1 MNAVTEFFAMQ
12 ICLIAVVLVLHTYM
26 GLHIIRRGIIFCDLV
41 LDQLAAFGVVV
52 GIGMGVRYG
61 TPTSYLLAM
70 AAVLVG
76 CVLLAVLRPKD
87 KKIPEEAIIGI
98 LYGMALVV
106 SLLLADKMPE
116 GGTYFNKTL
125 VGSMLWVSWPLV
137 GTTVAVYAVVAVL
150 HYAFRRHFLQLT
162 DDPAKLK
169 RHTLWN
175 FLFFVGQG
183 IITILIVPVAGVL
196 LAYGFLM
203 IPAAIGTI
211 FSRRWAPALLVGWLS
226 GFGACLLGIVYSYRT
241 DSPYGPSLM
250 LAMGLFFVV
259 ALAIR
264 AFVKPGEIDR
274 TPEGVAS

>member
-41 LDQLAAFGVVV
+41 LDQLAAFGVVA
-52 GIGMGVRYG
+52 GIGLGIRYG
-61 TPTSYLLAM
+61 TPLSYLLAM

-87 KKIPEEAIIGI
+87 KRIPEEAVIGI

-106 SLLLADKMPE
+106 SLLLADKLPE

-137 GTTVAVYAVVAVL
+137 GTTIGVYAVLALL
-150 HYAFRRHFLQLT
+150 HYVFRRYFLQLT
-162 DDPAKLK
+162 DDPANLR

-203 IPAAIGTI
+203 IPAAIGTL
-211 FSRRWAPALLVGWLS
+211 FSRRWVPALIVGWLA
-226 GFGACLLGIVYSYRT
+226 GFAACLLGIVYSYRS

-250 LAMGLFFVV
+250 LSMGAFFVA
-259 ALAIR
+259 ALAVR
-264 AFVKPGEIDR
+264 AFVKPSEVKGI
-274 TPEGVAS
+274 PEGATS